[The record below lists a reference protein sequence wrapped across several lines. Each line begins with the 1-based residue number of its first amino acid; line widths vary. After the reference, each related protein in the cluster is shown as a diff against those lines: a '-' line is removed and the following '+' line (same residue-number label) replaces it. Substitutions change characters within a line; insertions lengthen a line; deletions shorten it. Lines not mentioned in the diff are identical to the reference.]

1 MTRSTEND
9 VMLNNEKKM
18 TFLCLKMTWITEN
31 DIMLNNEKHDV
42 PILKKVTR
50 ITENDFMPN
59 NEKYDI
65 PLPRKMTRTTEND
78 ISLPKK
84 MTWITESDVM
94 LNNMGWNWIT
104 LRKFR
109 IAQTCLHDL
118 GADKMTLQVLLTEKW
133 WVFWTVQQ
141 QHCY

>member
-1 MTRSTEND
+1 
-9 VMLNNEKKM
+9 
-18 TFLCLKMTWITEN
+18 
-31 DIMLNNEKHDV
+31 MLNNEKHDV

-84 MTWITESDVM
+84 MT
-94 LNNMGWNWIT
+94 
-104 LRKFR
+104 
-109 IAQTCLHDL
+109 
-118 GADKMTLQVLLTEKW
+118 
-133 WVFWTVQQ
+133 
-141 QHCY
+141 